1 MLLIKM
7 MNSQNIYVA
16 VVDDDESVCRSLS
29 RLLRAAH
36 FQPITYASAEEFL
49 ADTKHPKFDCLVL
62 DIQLEGMS
70 GLELRK
76 RLYAV
81 KDCTPVVF
89 ITAHNGPEVC
99 AQVEASGCAG
109 FLRKSDSGADVL
121 AAIRRA
127 TGLEHSDSGRKPS
140 ERNQPS

>member
-1 MLLIKM
+1 

-16 VVDDDESVCRSLS
+16 VVDDDQSLCRSLS

-70 GLELRK
+70 GLELSQ
-76 RLYAV
+76 RLSAV
-81 KDCTPVVF
+81 KDLTPVVF
-89 ITAHNGPEVC
+89 ITANDDPEVL
-99 AQVEASGCAG
+99 AQAKASGCVG
-109 FLRKSDSGADVL
+109 FFRKTDSGSDVL
-121 AAIRRA
+121 AAIRRV
-127 TGLEHSDSGRKPS
+127 TGFEHSDPVGSPT
-140 ERNQPS
+140 ERNKSG

>member
-7 MNSQNIYVA
+7 MNSQNIYVG
-16 VVDDDESVCRSLS
+16 VVDDDESVCRSFS

-36 FQPITYASAEEFL
+36 FQPITYASAEAFL

-62 DIQLEGMS
+62 DIQLVGMS

-76 RLYAV
+76 RLSAV
-81 KDCTPVVF
+81 KDDTPVVF
-89 ITAHNGPEVC
+89 ITAYDDPGVW
-99 AQVEASGCAG
+99 AQAEASGCAG
-109 FLRKSDSGADVL
+109 FFRKTDSGIDVL

-127 TGLEHSDSGRKPS
+127 TGLEPSDSGRQPS
-140 ERNQPS
+140 ERNEPS

>member
-1 MLLIKM
+1 

-16 VVDDDESVCRSLS
+16 VVDDDQSLCRSLS

-70 GLELRK
+70 GLELSQ
-76 RLYAV
+76 RLSAV
-81 KDCTPVVF
+81 KDVTPVVF
-89 ITAHNGPEVC
+89 ITANDNPEVR
-99 AQVEASGCAG
+99 AQAEASGCAG
-109 FLRKSDSGADVL
+109 FFRKTDSGTDVL
-121 AAIRRA
+121 AAIRRV
-127 TGLEHSDSGRKPS
+127 TGLELSDSGGSPG
-140 ERNQPS
+140 ERDQSG